1 MMGELPTG
9 LGRYPAEMRHPA
21 LRSRRTLGPLT
32 VGFWIVGG
40 AAMQLLVLVE
50 AHTFIE
56 HDQNHG
62 PSMIPLYGVF
72 LLVSFACGVGV
83 YKATTPSR
91 QTLRR
96 LRNTRETLIFGLAKL
111 ADYRDSDTGKHLE
124 RIAEFSEL
132 LASAYEYPDDAPPPD
147 GSIAE
152 GPVTDDWI
160 RVLRM
165 ASSLHDIGKVGIPD
179 SILLKPGPLTDL
191 ERTIM
196 QRHTEIGADTLI
208 GISEKLGKD
217 DMVAMGLVVALQH
230 HERWDGGGYPMGLCG
245 YDISLAARIV
255 ALADFYDALTSDRV
269 YKKASTHE
277 ETRELIL
284 ASRGTHFDP
293 AVVDAFDRVHEQMR
307 AAKERLQP
315 AKDEV
320 LRGVARFQQ
329 QLSEAVAEVA

>member
-1 MMGELPTG
+1 
-9 LGRYPAEMRHPA
+9 
-21 LRSRRTLGPLT
+21 
-32 VGFWIVGG
+32 
-40 AAMQLLVLVE
+40 MQLLVLVE

-62 PSMIPLYGVF
+62 PSMLPLYGVF
-72 LLVSFACGVGV
+72 LLVSLAWGFGV

-111 ADYRDSDTGKHLE
+111 ADYRDSDTGTHLE

-132 LASAYEYPDDAPPPD
+132 LARAYEYPEDAPEPD

-152 GPVTDDWI
+152 GPVTEDWI
-160 RVLRM
+160 HVLRM

-191 ERTIM
+191 ERSIM

-208 GISEKLGKD
+208 RISEKLGRD
-217 DMVAMGLVVALQH
+217 DMVALGLVVALQH
-230 HERWDGGGYPMGLCG
+230 HERWDGTGYPMGRSG

-269 YKKASTHE
+269 YKKASSHE

-284 ASRGTHFDP
+284 ANRGTHFDP
-293 AVVDAFDRVHEQMR
+293 AVVDAFERVHERMR
-307 AAKERLQP
+307 AVKDLLRPP
-315 AKDEV
+315 ADEL

-329 QLSEAVAEVA
+329 QLAEAESRAA